1 MEKRISP
8 ADSYLR
14 YLSSEENTTKNIS
27 VQHVPNKGRAVFA
40 DKAIAKGDFVV
51 EYKGDLLTY
60 NEAKKRE
67 KLYENDMSKGSYMFY
82 FKVNDVTYCLD
93 ATEENNT
100 LGRLINHSKKNY
112 NLKSK
117 TATVNGT
124 PKLFF
129 IASQDIAPGEELLV
143 DYGERRRDV
152 LKENPW
158 LRT

>member
-14 YLSSEENTTKNIS
+14 YLSSEEDTTKNIS

-100 LGRLINHSKKNY
+100 LGRLINHSKK
-112 NLKSK
+112 K
-117 TATVNGT
+117 
-124 PKLFF
+124 
-129 IASQDIAPGEELLV
+129 
-143 DYGERRRDV
+143 
-152 LKENPW
+152 
-158 LRT
+158 